1 MLQKCEV
8 LIPMIAGLLLFQ
20 FAESLEFGGLSRT
33 SAQELPSAD
42 GTQALADGVLTV
54 VAPNIDVN
62 EGVVYPREFAGLTP
76 KNYSPKHIPNS
87 ATLAGQTTGV
97 TRYRDI
103 WQLEFAFKELRYLEV
118 KLPLPDGN
126 SQSAG
131 VWYMVYRVRNLDQ
144 HLSFPVNEANGEVTP
159 NSATR
164 LADLDPSILPGRFFP
179 AFQLE
184 GWVED
189 LNGDYVRRG
198 YRDRVLPAAV
208 PQIAAAEKMT
218 GRLRDNVEMARE
230 DLAASDASQ
239 EFWGVA
245 TWLDV
250 DPRINF
256 ASVSVQGLSN
266 AFRSEKFDES
276 AKPEVK
282 TLQINFWRPGD
293 SDLESSRFRLGIAFE
308 DENPDRQRQLV
319 QKYQL
324 PGPEL
329 VIDRIQL
336 QTGAPTRLGHVAAD
350 YNLETKASAIAQ
362 ELDNGTVPEAV
373 SAFLAKI
380 DSAGTDDLT
389 VTSTVPGSRWL
400 VTGANGQT
408 WTIGLQ
414 PLTWQFNGEKFEFVG
429 PLDHFWDFRY
439 IH

>member
-1 MLQKCEV
+1 MLRKCKV
-8 LIPMIAGLLLFQ
+8 LVPMVVGLLLLQ
-20 FAESLEFGGLSRT
+20 VGESLELSVLNRATAQGLAADQGTRT
-33 SAQELPSAD
+33 
-42 GTQALADGVLTV
+42 LADGVLTV

-62 EGVVYPREFAGLTP
+62 EGVVYPREFAGLNP
-76 KNYSPKHIPNS
+76 RNYVPNHLPNN
-87 ATLAGQTTGV
+87 ATLAGQTSGV

-126 SQSAG
+126 SQAAG
-131 VWYMVYRVRNLDQ
+131 VWYMIYRVRNLDQ
-144 HLSFPVNEANGEVTP
+144 HLSFPANETTGEVAPNASTP
-159 NSATR
+159 

-189 LNGDYVRRG
+189 LNGDYILRG

-218 GRLRDNVEMARE
+218 GQLRDNVAMARE
-230 DLAASDASQ
+230 NLADSDASQ

-256 ASVSVQGLSN
+256 ASVAVQGLSN
-266 AFRSEKFDES
+266 AFRSQASEEAGKH
-276 AKPEVK
+276 EVK

-293 SDLESSRFRLGIAFE
+293 SNLEASRFRLGIAYE
-308 DENPDRQRQLV
+308 DEDLERQQLLV
-319 QKYQL
+319 KKYRL

-336 QTGAPTRLGHVAAD
+336 ETGAPTRLGYVDAD
-350 YNLETKASAIAQ
+350 YNLESKTSAIVQ
-362 ELDNGTVPEAV
+362 ELDNGEVPEAV
-373 SAFLAKI
+373 AAFISKL
-380 DSAGTDDLT
+380 DAGAENLT
-389 VTSTVPGSRWL
+389 VTASAPGSRWL
-400 VTGANGQT
+400 VSGANGQT

-414 PLTWQFNGEKFEFVG
+414 PLAWQVSGDKFQFVG
-429 PLDHFWDFRY
+429 PLDYLWDFRY

>member
-8 LIPMIAGLLLFQ
+8 LLSMLAGLVLYHVG
-20 FAESLEFGGLSRT
+20 ESLELVGAST
-33 SAQELPSAD
+33 TYAQELPTED
-42 GTQALADGVLTV
+42 GARTLADGVLTV

-76 KNYSPKHIPNS
+76 KNYTPNHIPNA
-87 ATLAGQTTGV
+87 ATLSGRSTGV
-97 TRYRDI
+97 TRYRDT

-144 HLSFPVNEANGEVTP
+144 HLSFPADAANGEIKP
-159 NSATR
+159 NTTTR

-189 LNGDYVRRG
+189 LTGDYVLRG

-230 DLAASDASQ
+230 DLSASDASQ
-239 EFWGVA
+239 EYWGVA

-256 ASVSVQGLSN
+256 ASVTVQGLSN
-266 AFRSEKFDES
+266 AFRSDSFDES
-276 AKPEVK
+276 AKHEVK

-293 SDLESSRFRLGIAFE
+293 SNLETSRFRLGIAFE
-308 DENPDRQRQLV
+308 DEDPERQQQLV
-319 QKYQL
+319 QKYRL

-329 VIDRIQL
+329 VIDRIQP
-336 QTGAPTRLGHVAAD
+336 QTGAPTRLGYVPAD
-350 YNLETKASAIAQ
+350 FNLETKTSAVVQ

-373 SAFLAKI
+373 AAFLTKMEA
-380 DSAGTDDLT
+380 AGADNLT
-389 VTSTVPGSRWL
+389 VTATAPGSRWL
-400 VTGANGQT
+400 VTGADGQT